1 VALYDDYLYD
11 SFPVCESHP
20 DRLAGVAAL
29 FGVRPALPSRCR
41 VLELGCGL
49 GGNLV
54 PLAVAYPESSFV
66 GVDQSAPQIA
76 IAAGEARALGLRNI
90 ELLAADILDLDDT
103 IGRFDYVICH
113 GVYSWVPRA
122 VQEKILRICGERLNP
137 NGVAFV
143 SYNTL
148 PGWHMRGMLRDMLRL
163 EVGTEGTP
171 EERVARARGFLGLF
185 ADLPS
190 DGGSLAQRWLKSEV
204 DLLGRLSGK
213 YVFYEHLVEQNEPRY
228 FRQFNDEAER
238 AGLRY
243 LGDAH
248 FWTMVPERL
257 GSEAAARVSA
267 MANGIVEI
275 EQYLDFLDPRLFRR
289 SLLVRAETVVDR
301 EVTWRRL
308 RDVWVQGAVTAAS
321 TTASLEPGV
330 EESFTTSGGAT
341 LSASVP
347 LIKAALRIL
356 AEERPRGRRFTDL
369 VAEARARVAAFE
381 GEAGGG
387 GAGEARDED
396 CDALGSNLLGLY
408 AQGYLDLCADAPPY
422 AITPGER
429 PCANPLARLQ
439 ASRHERACTNFR
451 HETAIVDTFDE
462 SILMRADGTRT
473 REELLDGVLEDVAA
487 GTLVVEINDVPA
499 TEREALRP
507 VLDHKLEAIARQALF
522 RS

>member
-49 GGNLV
+49 GGNIV
-54 PLAVAYPESSFV
+54 PLAAAYPESSFV
-66 GVDQSAPQIA
+66 GVDQSSRQIEV
-76 IAAGEARALGLRNI
+76 AAAEARALGLQNI
-90 ELLAADILDLDDT
+90 ELLAADILDLDDA
-103 IGRFDYVICH
+103 IGSFDYVLCH

-122 VQEKILRICGERLNP
+122 VQEKILQICGERLNP

-163 EVGTEGTP
+163 EVGPEGTP
-171 EERVARARGFLGLF
+171 EERVARAREFLGLF
-185 ADLPS
+185 ADMPK

-228 FRQFNDEAER
+228 FRQFNEEAER

-257 GSEAAARVSA
+257 GSEAAARIASA
-267 MANGIVEI
+267 ARGIVET

-301 EVTWRRL
+301 DVSWRRL
-308 RDVWVQGAVTAAS
+308 RDVWVQGAVTAESPA
-321 TTASLEPGV
+321 ASLEPSV

-341 LSASVP
+341 LSASAP
-347 LIKAALRIL
+347 LLKAALRIL
-356 AEERPRGRRFTDL
+356 AEQRPRGRRFTDL

-381 GEAGGG
+381 GQVDGAAAREATD
-387 GAGEARDED
+387 AD
-396 CDALGSNLLGLY
+396 CEALGANLLGLY
-408 AQGYLDLCADAPPY
+408 AQGYLDFCGDAPTY
-422 AITPGER
+422 AIAPGER

-439 ASRHERACTNFR
+439 ASRHQRECTNFR
-451 HETAIVDTFDE
+451 HETAIVDTFDV
-462 SILMRADGTRT
+462 SILRRADGTRT

-487 GTLVVEINDVPA
+487 GSLVVEINDEPA

-507 VLDHKLEAIARQALF
+507 VLEHKLDALARQALF

>member
-1 VALYDDYLYD
+1 
-11 SFPVCESHP
+11 
-20 DRLAGVAAL
+20 
-29 FGVRPALPSRCR
+29 
-41 VLELGCGL
+41 
-49 GGNLV
+49 
-54 PLAVAYPESSFV
+54 
-66 GVDQSAPQIA
+66 
-76 IAAGEARALGLRNI
+76 
-90 ELLAADILDLDDT
+90 
-103 IGRFDYVICH
+103 
-113 GVYSWVPRA
+113 
-122 VQEKILRICGERLNP
+122 
-137 NGVAFV
+137 
-143 SYNTL
+143 
-148 PGWHMRGMLRDMLRL
+148 
-163 EVGTEGTP
+163 
-171 EERVARARGFLGLF
+171 
-185 ADLPS
+185 
-190 DGGSLAQRWLKSEV
+190 
-204 DLLGRLSGK
+204 
-213 YVFYEHLVEQNEPRY
+213 
-228 FRQFNDEAER
+228 
-238 AGLRY
+238 
-243 LGDAH
+243 
-248 FWTMVPERL
+248 
-257 GSEAAARVSA
+257 
-267 MANGIVEI
+267 
-275 EQYLDFLDPRLFRR
+275 
-289 SLLVRAETVVDR
+289 
-301 EVTWRRL
+301 
-308 RDVWVQGAVTAAS
+308 VWVQGAVTAAS

-381 GEAGGG
+381 GAAGGG